1 MKLIASVLFGIA
13 LLPHTAGAAEMGEH
27 RVTAESGVKVKMRD
41 GVTLMA
47 DVYRPQEPGQY
58 PVLLQRTPYNR
69 SDPGTGVLLA
79 SHGYVVVLQ
88 DTRGRY
94 ESEGDFYP
102 FRDEARDGYD
112 TIEWAAALLYSNG
125 KVGMFGGSYVGATQ
139 MLAATLRPPHLV
151 AILPNVTGSE
161 YYEGWTYQSGAL
173 MQWFTSSWASE
184 LAEDTAR
191 RAAVSR
197 SRWSEWVDGLP
208 VENFR
213 LLDVPPAADL
223 AGYYRD
229 WVEHERSDDYWRA
242 VKVSDHFGGM
252 SVKALHAGGWHD
264 LFLKGTIENFLGL
277 RDKAATP
284 EARAGQRLLLG
295 PWSHGDM
302 SAQGQIGD
310 VVFGMGAVVDFEAL
324 ALEWFDFN
332 LKDEPN
338 LFGTAAPIRL
348 FVMGENLWRDEAEFP
363 LARTQYTKYFLHS
376 QKAPN
381 SSAGDGALS
390 TEKPRKEP
398 RALFDYDPANP
409 VPTIGGRLCCGK
421 VTKPGPYDQRPNE
434 SRSDVLVFTTPALAK
449 DLEITGYVRL
459 ELYAASSAVDTD
471 FTALLADVDPSGY
484 ARFLTDGIV
493 RGRYRASTER
503 AEPLEA
509 GRTYKFD
516 IDLWATS
523 NVFKAGHRVRL
534 YVSSS
539 NFPRF
544 DRNLNTGEAILGG
557 TRMLKAKQTIYHDAE
572 RPSALILPVIPR

>member
-1 MKLIASVLFGIA
+1 MKLIAPVLFAIA
-13 LLPHTAGAAEMGEH
+13 LTQAAVAAEMGEH
-27 RVTAESGVKVKMRD
+27 RVTAESGVHVKMRD
-41 GVTLMA
+41 GVALMA
-47 DVYRPQEPGQY
+47 DVYRPREPGQY

-69 SDPGTGVLLA
+69 ADPGTGVLLA

-112 TIEWAAALLYSNG
+112 TIEWAATLPYSNG

-173 MQWFTSSWASE
+173 MQWFTSSWASL
-184 LAEDTAR
+184 LAEDTVR
-191 RAAVSR
+191 RAAASR
-197 SRWSEWVDGLP
+197 SRWSEWVEALP
-208 VENFR
+208 VEKFR
-213 LLDVPPAADL
+213 LLDVPPVSDFAS
-223 AGYYRD
+223 YYRD

-242 VKVSDHFGGM
+242 VKVSDHFGEM

-264 LFLKGTIENFLGL
+264 LFLKGTIENYLGL

-295 PWSHGDM
+295 PWCHGDT
-302 SAQGQIGD
+302 SPEGQIGD
-310 VVFGMGAVVDFEAL
+310 VAFGMGAVVDFDAL
-324 ALEWFDFN
+324 ALEWFDFT

-376 QKAPN
+376 RKAPN
-381 SSAGDGALS
+381 TATGDGALS
-390 TEKPRKEP
+390 VEKPRKEP

-434 SRSDVLVFTTPALAK
+434 SRGDVLVFTTPALDK
-449 DLEITGYVRL
+449 DLEVTGYVRL

-484 ARFLTDGIV
+484 ARLLTDGIV

-523 NVFKAGHRVRL
+523 NVFKARHRVRL

-544 DRNLNTGEAILGG
+544 DRNLNTGEAILGS
-557 TRMLKAKQTIYHDAE
+557 TRMVKASQTIYHDAE